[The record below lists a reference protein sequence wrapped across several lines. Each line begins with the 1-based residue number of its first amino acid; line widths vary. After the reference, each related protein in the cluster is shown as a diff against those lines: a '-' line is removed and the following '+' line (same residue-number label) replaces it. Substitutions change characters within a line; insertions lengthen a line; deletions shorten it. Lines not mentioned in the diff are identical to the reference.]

1 MLTRTPPA
9 PRTEVSTAE
18 VSISTLEWLRRALAS
33 AGHDGAVVLAAV
45 MESLASVPHADAVLA
60 DPWTDHWIATAVRL
74 VDRDGLALLPDGQV
88 RAHFAAANNLVA
100 ALRIGRAPIHVRID
114 EHGLGHLPGTG
125 AVVRAGLSFVGR
137 SVELGWVSEV
147 PAPPDPTWPAVAACV
162 QLPTD
167 GSLVLEASG
176 YGTKSFLPHLEAS
189 GDGDRSD
196 ERVADCGGDVDEQS
210 DQAQAPET
218 PADQVPPRLA
228 PRLTQRWLDE
238 GGAMA
243 DHPTSVEPAPPPP
256 PQLLLALLEASAI
269 SAIVHPNRLGGP
281 KIREDASFDQLSLLS
296 VRQPDAFAALMD
308 AASEGDDPVT
318 RRVRGH
324 GAYIS
329 RRYLEAADLYA
340 GLLIE
345 SPGDTDRWRDLCWSL
360 RHAGREEV
368 VRTWV
373 LHPAEVVGLA
383 EAVEWRL
390 VSSRPA
396 GLPTQHAQ
404 TTPLTLTLEL
414 LEWIADDLRT
424 R

>member
-176 YGTKSFLPHLEAS
+176 
-189 GDGDRSD
+189 
-196 ERVADCGGDVDEQS
+196 
-210 DQAQAPET
+210 
-218 PADQVPPRLA
+218 
-228 PRLTQRWLDE
+228 
-238 GGAMA
+238 
-243 DHPTSVEPAPPPP
+243 
-256 PQLLLALLEASAI
+256 
-269 SAIVHPNRLGGP
+269 
-281 KIREDASFDQLSLLS
+281 LSLI
-296 VRQPDAFAALMD
+296 
-308 AASEGDDPVT
+308 
-318 RRVRGH
+318 H
-324 GAYIS
+324 I
-329 RRYLEAADLYA
+329 
-340 GLLIE
+340 
-345 SPGDTDRWRDLCWSL
+345 
-360 RHAGREEV
+360 
-368 VRTWV
+368 
-373 LHPAEVVGLA
+373 
-383 EAVEWRL
+383 
-390 VSSRPA
+390 
-396 GLPTQHAQ
+396 
-404 TTPLTLTLEL
+404 
-414 LEWIADDLRT
+414 
-424 R
+424 

>member
-1 MLTRTPPA
+1 
-9 PRTEVSTAE
+9 
-18 VSISTLEWLRRALAS
+18 
-33 AGHDGAVVLAAV
+33 
-45 MESLASVPHADAVLA
+45 
-60 DPWTDHWIATAVRL
+60 
-74 VDRDGLALLPDGQV
+74 
-88 RAHFAAANNLVA
+88 
-100 ALRIGRAPIHVRID
+100 
-114 EHGLGHLPGTG
+114 
-125 AVVRAGLSFVGR
+125 
-137 SVELGWVSEV
+137 
-147 PAPPDPTWPAVAACV
+147 
-162 QLPTD
+162 
-167 GSLVLEASG
+167 
-176 YGTKSFLPHLEAS
+176 
-189 GDGDRSD
+189 
-196 ERVADCGGDVDEQS
+196 
-210 DQAQAPET
+210 
-218 PADQVPPRLA
+218 
-228 PRLTQRWLDE
+228 
-238 GGAMA
+238 MA

-296 VRQPDAFAALMD
+296 VRQPGAFAALMD

>member
-1 MLTRTPPA
+1 MLSRTPPA

-176 YGTKSFLPHLEAS
+176 
-189 GDGDRSD
+189 DGDRSD

-243 DHPTSVEPAPPPP
+243 DHPTSVEPAPPPPP

>member
-18 VSISTLEWLRRALAS
+18 VSISTLEWLRRALDS
-33 AGHDGAVVLAAV
+33 AGHDGAFLLAAV

-60 DPWTDHWIATAVRL
+60 DPWTDHWIAIAVRL
-74 VDRDGLALLPDGQV
+74 VDREGLALLPDGQV
-88 RAHFAAANNLVA
+88 TAHFAAATNLVA

-125 AVVRAGLSFVGR
+125 AVLRAGPPFVGQ
-137 SVELGWVSEV
+137 SVELGWVAEA

-162 QLPTD
+162 ELPTD
-167 GSLVLEASG
+167 GSLVLEASD
-176 YGTKSFLPHLEAS
+176 ADR
-189 GDGDRSD
+189 GDG
-196 ERVADCGGDVDEQS
+196 RVAGCGEDVDERS
-210 DQAQAPET
+210 DQAHASET
-218 PADQVPPRLA
+218 LTDQVPPRLI
-228 PRLTQRWLDE
+228 QRWLDE

-243 DHPTSVEPAPPPP
+243 GPPTSVEPAPPSR
-256 PQLLLALLEASAI
+256 LLLALLEASAI

-390 VSSRPA
+390 VSPRPA
-396 GLPTQHAQ
+396 GLPTQPAQ
-404 TTPLTLTLEL
+404 STPLTLTLEL